1 MLRDWMKRM
10 GLLSALGLAA
20 CGGAQTS
27 ISTSEIYDR
36 IAASSVEVLENG
48 ECVMSGFAVAP
59 DRVLT
64 ASHGLDGNDERIE
77 VRLMDGRQYP
87 AQIEGVVA
95 GDDLMLLRVE
105 LPEGVALETVP
116 WTTKRPKP
124 GSQAYL
130 YGSPMRRHGL
140 MFHGVVAA
148 GRLSYEYFTKDQHY
162 YRVLYL
168 DASSPHG
175 FSGGAWVDE
184 EGRVFGLQMG
194 MMKDA
199 GLAYASPLLFLPQL
213 MEGQPV
219 CTPDLLFQFHES
231 TYYSDDELD
240 QERPPQFGI
249 KLSDEAERILK
260 KRWPQG
266 QRLVDEVHWITAV
279 DGKPVNCLQDLFDA
293 AYAAV
298 ESQRMS
304 IDVELWNSE
313 QGAKLYVDWQLSC
326 LEDRSGAPEHALW
339 SKVSEE
345 AARLTQEGAG
355 NPLGAEQP
363 GDALQK
369 IENAGDLWARIKAEA
384 ARLAG
389 DSGAQVQDVE
399 SKKADE

>member
-1 MLRDWMKRM
+1 MLRDWMKQI
-10 GLLSALGLAA
+10 GLLAASGLAA
-20 CGGAQTS
+20 CGGAQS
-27 ISTSEIYDR
+27 SKSTSEIYDR

-64 ASHGLDGNDERIE
+64 ASHGLDNEDERIE
-77 VRLMDGRQYP
+77 VRLLDGRQYP
-87 AQIEGVVA
+87 ARIEGVVA
-95 GDDLMLLRVE
+95 GDDLLLLRVE
-105 LPEGVALETVP
+105 LPEGEALETVS

-130 YGSPMRRHGL
+130 YGAPMRRHGL

-162 YRVLYL
+162 YRVLYM

-199 GLAYASPLLFLPQL
+199 GLAYASPLLFLPHL

-240 QERPPQFGI
+240 EERPPQFGI
-249 KLSDEAERILK
+249 KLSEDAERVLK
-260 KRWPQG
+260 KRWPKG
-266 QRLVDEVHWITAV
+266 QRLVDEEHWITAV
-279 DGKPVNCLQDLFDA
+279 DGKPVTCLQDLFDA

-298 ESQRMS
+298 EAHRMTLEV
-304 IDVELWNSE
+304 DLWNSE
-313 QGAKLYVDWQLSC
+313 QQTAEQVTWQLSC
-326 LEDRSGAPEHALW
+326 LEDRSGDPENALW

-345 AARLTQEGAG
+345 AARLVQEGASA
-355 NPLGAEQP
+355 PEGAGASQQDPQKAE
-363 GDALQK
+363 DAQK
-369 IENAGDLWARIKAEA
+369 IWAAIEAEA

-389 DSGAQVQDVE
+389 ESGAQKQDAE